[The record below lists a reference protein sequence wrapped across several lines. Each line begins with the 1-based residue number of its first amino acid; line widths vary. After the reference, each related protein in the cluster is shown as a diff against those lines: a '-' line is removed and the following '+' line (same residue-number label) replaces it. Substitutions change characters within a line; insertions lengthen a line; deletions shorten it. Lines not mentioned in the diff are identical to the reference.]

1 MKHPRILLLA
11 DVASSH
17 TEKWALALAKKG
29 YSVGLFS
36 LNKSAERWFEEHK
49 NIQIL
54 YEPSREKNL
63 NFLLSKL
70 SYIFLLPKLLSI
82 IKSYHPQLLHAH
94 YASSYGLL
102 GALSK
107 FKPFALSCWGSD
119 VYDFP
124 NKSIIHKYILKFNL
138 KAANQL
144 LSTSQAMKNELKK
157 YTKKEVVVVPFG
169 VDCELFYS
177 NNTLVK
183 EKDTVYLG
191 TIKSIEDQYGISTIL
206 EAVKI
211 LKDDFK
217 YSDFKL
223 LLAGGGSQQNKY
235 HNMVN
240 VLELNDHVIF
250 TGKIPHSEI
259 VHYHNMLDVFMNVSI
274 VNESFGVSVIE
285 AMACGKPVI
294 VTRVPGLS
302 EIVNN
307 PELGVVIEKE
317 NSSQLAKALKKL
329 ILYPELRE
337 EMGKKAREHVLAN
350 YDFKYCLQQMIDE
363 YSKML
368 LTDSEIKHK
377 AAKQPQT
384 VLAEN
389 L

>member
-1 MKHPRILLLA
+1 MKQSRILLLA
-11 DVASSH
+11 DTASPH
-17 TEKWALALAKKG
+17 TEKWALALAEKG
-29 YSVGLFS
+29 YSIGLFS
-36 LNKSAERWFEEHK
+36 LNKSADRWFEEHK

-63 NFLLSKL
+63 NFLLNKL
-70 SYIFLLPKLLSI
+70 SYVFLLPKLISV

-138 KAANQL
+138 KAASQL
-144 LSTSQAMKNELKK
+144 LSTSQAMKNELEK
-157 YTKKEVVVVPFG
+157 YTKKEIVVIPFG

-183 EKDTVYLG
+183 EKDMVYLG

-211 LKDDFK
+211 LKEDFK
-217 YSDFKL
+217 YRDFKL
-223 LLAGGGSQQNKY
+223 LLVGGGSQQNKY
-235 HNMVN
+235 RNMVN
-240 VLELNDHVIF
+240 TLELNEHVIF

-285 AMACGKPVI
+285 AMACEKPVI

-307 PELGVVIEKE
+307 PELGIVVEKE
-317 NSSQLAKALKKL
+317 NPSQLVRALKKL
-329 ILYPELRE
+329 IFYPELRE
-337 EMGKKAREHVLAN
+337 IMGKKGREHVLAN
-350 YDFKYCLQQMIDE
+350 YDFKDCLQQMIDV
-363 YSKML
+363 YTQML
-368 LTDSEIKHK
+368 STKSEIISKSI
-377 AAKQPQT
+377 KQT
-384 VLAEN
+384 EVVLAERI
-389 L
+389 

>member
-17 TEKWALALAKKG
+17 TEKWATALAEKG
-29 YSVGLFS
+29 YSIGLFS
-36 LNKSAERWFEEHK
+36 LNKSADRWFEGNK
-49 NIQIL
+49 NIQLL
-54 YEPSREKNL
+54 YEPSKERNL

-70 SYIFLLPKLLSI
+70 SYIFFLPKLLSI
-82 IKSYHPQLLHAH
+82 IKSYNPQLLHAH

-102 GALSK
+102 GALCR
-107 FKPFALSCWGSD
+107 FKPFILSCWGSD

-138 KAANQL
+138 NAANQL
-144 LSTSQAMKNELKK
+144 LSTSQAMKSELEK

-177 NNTLVK
+177 NNTLTK

-211 LKDDFK
+211 LREDFN

-235 HNMVN
+235 RKIVN
-240 VLELNDHVIF
+240 ALGLYDYVIF

-259 VHYHNMLDVFMNVSI
+259 VHYHNMLDIFMNVSI
-274 VNESFGVSVIE
+274 VKESFGVSVIE
-285 AMACGKPVI
+285 SMACEKPVI

-307 PELGVVIEKE
+307 PELGIVVEKE
-317 NSSQLAKALKKL
+317 NPSQLARALKKL
-329 ILYPELRE
+329 IFYPELRE
-337 EMGKKAREHVLAN
+337 KMGKKGRAHVVAN
-350 YDFKYCLQQMIDE
+350 YNFKDCLQQMTDV
-363 YSKML
+363 YAQTL
-368 LTDSEIKHK
+368 LTNYEVKSKVN
-377 AAKQPQT
+377 KQPKA
-384 VLAEN
+384 VLTES
-389 L
+389 

>member
-17 TEKWALALAKKG
+17 TEKWATALAEKG
-29 YSVGLFS
+29 YSIGLFS
-36 LNKSAERWFEEHK
+36 LNKSADRWFEGNK
-49 NIQIL
+49 NIQLL
-54 YEPSREKNL
+54 YEPSKEKNL

-70 SYIFLLPKLLSI
+70 SYIFFLPKLLSI
-82 IKSYHPQLLHAH
+82 VKCYNPQLLHAH

-102 GALSK
+102 GALCR
-107 FKPFALSCWGSD
+107 FKPFILSCWGSD

-138 KAANQL
+138 NAANQL
-144 LSTSQAMKNELKK
+144 LSTSQAMKSELEK

-177 NNTLVK
+177 NNTLTK

-211 LKDDFK
+211 LREDFN

-235 HNMVN
+235 RKIVN
-240 VLELNDHVIF
+240 ALGLYDYVIF

-259 VHYHNMLDVFMNVSI
+259 VHYHNMLDIFMNVSI
-274 VNESFGVSVIE
+274 VKESFGVSVIE
-285 AMACGKPVI
+285 SMACEKPVI

-307 PELGVVIEKE
+307 PELGIVVEKE
-317 NSSQLAKALKKL
+317 NPSQLARALKKL
-329 ILYPELRE
+329 IFYPELRE
-337 EMGKKAREHVLAN
+337 KMGKKGRAHVVAN
-350 YDFKYCLQQMIDE
+350 YNFKDCLQQMTDV
-363 YSKML
+363 YAQTL
-368 LTDSEIKHK
+368 LTNYEVKSK
-377 AAKQPQT
+377 ANKQPKA
-384 VLAEN
+384 VLTES
-389 L
+389 